1 MPQGLCAHFVYPQPF
16 ASFRST
22 FGTMDAATT
31 AAVLAIVADE
41 SRDAAIRDLL
51 LERERLA
58 MAVADRDSYLAQRHF
73 AGGSAQVARPGPLM
87 TYQTAFRQRHN
98 DYLDAHAAMRAAA
111 RALRN
116 GDSDGALNIL
126 EHEVGDEDSEAS
138 SMDVSEADA
147 TDAMEE
153 NEEEEEA
160 EEDAEVEPS

>member
-1 MPQGLCAHFVYPQPF
+1 
-16 ASFRST
+16 
-22 FGTMDAATT
+22 MDAATT

-87 TYQTAFRQRHN
+87 TYQTAFRQRHH

-116 GDSDGALNIL
+116 GDVDVALARL
-126 EHEVGDEDSEAS
+126 TTEVGDEDSEAS

-147 TDAMEE
+147 TDGEMESTAAG
-153 NEEEEEA
+153 EEEEEEDM
-160 EEDAEVEPS
+160 EEDAEIEAS

>member
-1 MPQGLCAHFVYPQPF
+1 
-16 ASFRST
+16 
-22 FGTMDAATT
+22 MDAATT

-87 TYQTAFRQRHN
+87 TYQMAFRQRHH

-116 GDSDGALNIL
+116 GYVDVALARL
-126 EHEVGDEDSEAS
+126 TDEVGDEDSEES
-138 SMDVSEADA
+138 VVDMDEAEA
-147 TDAMEE
+147 ADAMEE
-153 NEEEEEA
+153 DEEAEEA
-160 EEDAEVEPS
+160 EEDAEVDPA

>member
-1 MPQGLCAHFVYPQPF
+1 
-16 ASFRST
+16 
-22 FGTMDAATT
+22 MDAATT

-87 TYQTAFRQRHN
+87 TYQTAFRQRHH

-116 GDSDGALNIL
+116 GDVDVALARL
-126 EHEVGDEDSEAS
+126 TDEVGDEDSEES
-138 SMDVSEADA
+138 VVDIGEAEA
-147 TDAMEE
+147 ANAMEE
-153 NEEEEEA
+153 DEEEEA
-160 EEDAEVEPS
+160 VEDAEVDPA

>member
-1 MPQGLCAHFVYPQPF
+1 
-16 ASFRST
+16 
-22 FGTMDAATT
+22 MDAVTT

-41 SRDAAIRDLL
+41 SRDAAICDLL

-87 TYQTAFRQRHN
+87 TYQTAFRQRHH

-116 GDSDGALNIL
+116 GDVEVALARL
-126 EHEVGDEDSEAS
+126 TDEVGDEDSEESA
-138 SMDVSEADA
+138 MDVTEAEAAD
-147 TDAMEE
+147 DAMEE
-153 NEEEEEA
+153 DEEEEEA
-160 EEDAEVEPS
+160 EEDAEVDPA